1 MSSNNK
7 KYWSTIGELEGNEA
21 VNKVLQQREFAQ
33 EIPIEDFLSDKKTLD
48 SSKTSRRDFLKFV
61 GFSTAAASLAACEG
75 PVIKSVPYVVQ
86 PENIIPGVANYY
98 ATTMAD
104 GFDFSH
110 VLVKT
115 REARPI
121 RVDKNKMSGYTSG
134 TNARVLA
141 SVLSLY
147 DYQRLQQPMANGEET
162 TWDALDEAVQQEL
175 DNVNGEIVL
184 LTRTFAS
191 PTTEKAIREFSSR
204 YNARH
209 VVYDTISEDPTL
221 DAFQA
226 KYGRRALPTYD
237 FANAKTIVSIGA
249 DIVGNWQGGGY
260 NAPYAH
266 SRNPEGGNMSRH
278 IQFEANM
285 STTGANADKRIL
297 TKPSEQKQVLVAL
310 YNRIVKGFAGNDNLP
325 EHIADAVAKATTQL
339 KEARDAAVVV
349 TDIPEMEAQ
358 LLAFEINEALGSKI
372 FIPSKPRLVRKGNSK
387 QVAQLVKDMNAGKI
401 GALLVA
407 DVNPAYSLPNAQEF
421 LEGLEKVQLSI
432 AFSMKEDETAAK
444 CRYIATTPHYLESW
458 GDVQFTDTDYSL
470 VQPTIRTLFNTRQF
484 EESLLTWA
492 GEETNYY
499 DYLKENWE
507 QNILSGSSWNSA
519 LHDGLFQAAAA
530 QASNSDEDQDNNEE
544 EENEDQTPA
553 SSVNSDTAAQK
564 LAAATDASGE
574 FELALYTSIALGDGR
589 QANNPWLQELPDP
602 ITRSTWDNFI
612 TMSKADADRLG
623 VKNRN
628 LANGALNGSY
638 VNLTAGEVTFEKV
651 PVMIQPGQAPG
662 TIGLALGYGRRA
674 GIQKEMQ
681 TGINAYP
688 LYKDFK
694 NFQHVDLELAKGEHE
709 FALVQLQN
717 TMVGRNIIQE
727 VSLEDYINK
736 PQEEWNPVP
745 TTDHDHEQVSV
756 RSHKVDLWTSFDD
769 TIGHHFNMSI
779 DLNACTGCGAC
790 VIACHTENNVP
801 VVGKT
806 EVRKFRDMHWMRIDR
821 YYASEDTFKEEKQ
834 ALKDLPAFKS
844 YKSIET
850 PSYENPQVAFQPV
863 MCQHCNHAPC
873 ETVCPVAAITHG
885 RQGQNQ
891 MIYNRCV
898 GTRYCANNCPYKVRR
913 FNWFKYKENDEFDY
927 NMNNDLG
934 RMVLN
939 PDVTVRSRGVMEKCS
954 LCIQI
959 TQQTILEAKRDGRA
973 MEDGEFYT
981 ACSIA
986 CEPGAITFGDVNI
999 EGSEISKK
1007 RKDKRMYR
1015 LLESLGTK
1023 PNVMYQTKVINLKD
1037 A

>member
-7 KYWSTIGELEGNEA
+7 KYWSTIEELEGSDA

-75 PVIKSVPYVVQ
+75 PVVKSVPYVVQ
-86 PENIIPGVANYY
+86 PENIIPGVPNYY

-121 RVDKNKMSGYTSG
+121 RVDKNKLSGYKSG

-141 SVLSLY
+141 SALSLY
-147 DYQRLQQPMANGEET
+147 DFQRLQQPMVDGAET
-162 TWDALDEAVQQEL
+162 SWSSLDETIPEEL
-175 DNVNGEIVL
+175 NNASGEVVL
-184 LTRTFAS
+184 LTQTFAS
-191 PTTEKAIREFSSR
+191 PTTEKVIKEFSDK

-221 DAFQA
+221 NAFEA

-249 DIVGNWQGGGY
+249 DIVGDWQGGGH
-260 NAPYAH
+260 NAPYAA

-278 IQFEANM
+278 IQFESNL
-285 STTGANADKRIL
+285 SLTGANADKRVL
-297 TKPSEQKQVLVAL
+297 TKPSEQKQVLIGL
-310 YNRIVKGFAGNDNLP
+310 YNRIVKGFSGNENLSDYL
-325 EHIADAVAKATTQL
+325 EDAVAKAATQL
-339 KEARDAAVVV
+339 KEARNGAIVV
-349 TDIPEMEAQ
+349 TGIPETEAQ
-358 LLAFEINEALGSKI
+358 LLAFGINEALNSKI
-372 FIPSKPRLVRKGNSK
+372 FIPSKPRLIREGNNE
-387 QVAQLVKDMNAGKI
+387 QVLQLVKDMNAGKI
-401 GALLVA
+401 GALLIA
-407 DVNPAYSLPNAQEF
+407 GVNPAYSLPNAQEF
-421 LEGLEKVQLSI
+421 IEGLEKVDLSI
-432 AFSMKEDETAAK
+432 AFSMKADETAEK
-444 CRYIATTPHYLESW
+444 CKYIATTPHYLESW

-470 VQPTIRTLFNTRQF
+470 VQPTIQTLFNTRQF
-484 EESLLTWA
+484 QESLLRWA
-492 GEETNYY
+492 DNEEKYY
-499 DYLKENWE
+499 DYLKANWDN
-507 QNILSGSSWNSA
+507 NILNGTSWNSA
-519 LHDGLFQAAAA
+519 LHDGSFEATSVAGM
-530 QASNSDEDQDNNEE
+530 SSGSEEDQEAEESQVSTRTVNLDNAARKLSDSAQPT
-544 EENEDQTPA
+544 ED
-553 SSVNSDTAAQK
+553 
-564 LAAATDASGE
+564 
-574 FELALYTSIALGDGR
+574 FELMLYTSIGIGDGR

-612 TMSKADADRLG
+612 SMSKADADRLG
-623 VKNRN
+623 VKNYN
-628 LANGALNGSY
+628 VDNGALNGSY
-638 VNLTAGEVTFEKV
+638 VNLKVGDVSLENV

-662 TIGLALGYGRRA
+662 TLGLALGYGRKA
-674 GIQKEMQ
+674 GIQEEMQ
-681 TGINAYP
+681 TGVNAYP
-688 LYKDFK
+688 IYKDFK
-694 NFQHVDLELAKGEHE
+694 SFQNVSVELAKGSHK

-727 VSLEDYINK
+727 VPLADYINK
-736 PQEEWNPVP
+736 PSEEWNPVP
-745 TTDHDHEQVSV
+745 TTDYDHEEVSV
-756 RSHKVDLWTSFDD
+756 RSDKVDLWTSFDD
-769 TIGHHFNMSI
+769 SIGHHFNMSI

-790 VIACHTENNVP
+790 VIACHAENNVP
-801 VVGKT
+801 VVGKR
-806 EVRKFRDMHWMRIDR
+806 EVRNFRDMHWMRIDR
-821 YYASEDTFKEEKQ
+821 YYASEDTFEEEKQ
-834 ALKDLPAFKS
+834 ALKDLPPFKS

-959 TQQTILEAKRDGRA
+959 TQQTVLEAKRDGRA
-973 MEDGEFYT
+973 VEDGEFYT

-999 EGSEISKK
+999 EDAEITKK
-1007 RKDKRMYR
+1007 REDKRMYR

-1023 PNVMYQTKVINLKD
+1023 PNVMYQTKVNNLED

>member
-7 KYWSTIGELEGNEA
+7 KYWSTIEELEGNEA
-21 VNKVLQQREFAQ
+21 INKVLQQREFAE

-48 SSKTSRRDFLKFV
+48 SSKTTRRDFLKFV

-86 PENIIPGVANYY
+86 PENIVPGIANYY
-98 ATTMAD
+98 ATTIAD

-121 RVDKNKMSGYTSG
+121 RIDKNKMSGNKSG

-147 DYQRLQQPMANGEET
+147 DFQRLQQPKVDGSET
-162 TWDALDEAVQQEL
+162 SWSSLDEKIKDDL
-175 DNVNGEIVL
+175 SKTSGEIVL
-184 LTRTFAS
+184 LTQTFAS
-191 PTTEKAIREFSSR
+191 PTTDKIIREFSEK

-209 VVYDTISEDPTL
+209 VVYDTISEDATL
-221 DAFQA
+221 NAFQA
-226 KYGRRALPTYD
+226 KYGRRALPSYN

-249 DIVGNWQGGGY
+249 DIVGDWQGGGH
-260 NAPYAH
+260 NASYAA
-266 SRNPEGGNMSRH
+266 SRNPENGDMSRH

-285 STTGANADKRIL
+285 SLTGANADKRIL

-310 YNRIVKGFAGNDNLP
+310 YNNIVKGSTNSGDLSSQL
-325 EHIADAVAKATTQL
+325 EDAVVKAASQL
-339 KEARDAAVVV
+339 KSAGKNAILV
-349 TDIPEMEAQ
+349 TGIQETEAQ
-358 LLAFEINEALGSKI
+358 LLALAINEALGSKI
-372 FIPSKPRLVRKGNSK
+372 IDTDNPRLTRQGNNEEV
-387 QVAQLVKDMNAGKI
+387 QQLVKDMNAGKI
-401 GALLVA
+401 GALLIA
-407 DVNPAYSLPNAQEF
+407 GVNPAYSLPNAQEF
-421 LEGLEKVQLSI
+421 IEGLEKVDCSVS
-432 AFSMKEDETAAK
+432 FSMKEDETAEK
-444 CRYIATTPHYLESW
+444 CKYIATTPHFLESW
-458 GDVQFTDTDYSL
+458 GDVQFTDKDYSL
-470 VQPTIRTLFNTRQF
+470 IQPTIQTLFNTRQF
-484 EESLLTWA
+484 QESLLAWT
-492 GEETNYY
+492 ENDTKFY
-499 DYLKENWE
+499 DFLKENWE
-507 QNILSGSSWNSA
+507 ENILGGSSWNTA
-519 LHDGLFQAAAA
+519 LHDGLFESSVAE
-530 QASNSDEDQDNNEE
+530 SSDENNDNEE
-544 EENEDQTPA
+544 EETESINVD
-553 SSVNSDTAAQK
+553 SAAQK
-564 LAAATDASGE
+564 LLNAEKPKG
-574 FELALYTSIALGDGR
+574 FELTLYTSTAIGDGQ

-612 TMSKADADRLG
+612 SMSKADADKLG
-623 VKNRN
+623 VKNWN
-628 LANGALNGSY
+628 VSNGALNGSY
-638 VNLTAGEVTFEKV
+638 VNLKAGDVSIEKV

-662 TIGLALGYGRRA
+662 TIGLALGYGRKA
-674 GIQKEMQ
+674 GMQEEMQ
-681 TGINAYP
+681 TGINTYP

-694 NFQHVDLELAKGEHE
+694 NFQDVSLELTKGEHE

-727 VSLEDYINK
+727 VSLEDFINK
-736 PQEEWNPVP
+736 PQDDWNPVP
-745 TTDHDHEQVSV
+745 VTDHDHENVSV
-756 RSHKVDLWTSFDD
+756 RSDKVDLWTSFDD
-769 TIGHHFNMSI
+769 TLGHHFNMSI

-790 VIACHTENNVP
+790 VIACHAENNVP

-806 EVRKFRDMHWMRIDR
+806 EVRKFRDMHWLRIDR
-821 YYASEDTFKEEKQ
+821 YYASEDTFEEEKQ
-834 ALKDLPAFKS
+834 ALKDLPAFKP
-844 YKSIET
+844 YTSIET
-850 PSYENPQVAFQPV
+850 PSYENPEVAFQPV

-891 MIYNRCV
+891 MVYNRCV

-913 FNWFKYKENDEFDY
+913 FNWFEYKENDEFDY

-954 LCIQI
+954 LCIQM
-959 TQQTILEAKRDGRA
+959 TQATILEAKKDGRA
-973 MEDGEFYT
+973 IEDGEFHT

-999 EGSEISKK
+999 EGSEISEK
-1007 RKDKRMYR
+1007 RKNKRMYR

-1023 PNVMYQTKVINLKD
+1023 PNVMYQTKVKNLKD